1 MHEFQDL
8 VGLRPFSAP
17 LWGPH
22 RCLVTM
28 FIPPWGCSA
37 CYANGIEKLNL
48 AQNSRSQ
55 APDSLDLEPIL
66 WLWLWG
72 KDKGHQNTHPRNPD
86 SASQG
91 LEEFQ
96 WKENKVRA
104 GERERSQRP
113 LLKSLGKWR
122 GPKIIISITMKM
134 CFIRRWG
141 FITDTQR
148 AWRAISHTII
158 PLSPC
163 GEEELLNRK
172 MNVLPFS

>member
-1 MHEFQDL
+1 MSFRVWQ
-8 VGLRPFSAP
+8 G
-17 LWGPH
+17 WGPSLLLSGVPTAAWLP
-22 RCLVTM
+22 CSS
-28 FIPPWGCSA
+28 PPWGCSA

-122 GPKIIISITMKM
+122 GQKIIISITMKM